1 MRESMDYK
9 KILKIVTENIDDG
22 IFIVNQTGEVV
33 FYNESADNQ
42 AGVNF
47 ENAIGKYILDIFPKL
62 TRESS
67 TLLRVMDTKEPIIG
81 HIQNY
86 YNYNLK
92 KVTIISTTYPIFENG
107 DVIGAIEI
115 SKDLNKYG
123 EFNDKIDK
131 IRNSKGTK
139 IIKEEATY
147 DLDDIIGESESI
159 TVLKSKIRKIA
170 ASNSPVIV
178 SGETGTGK
186 EMVVQSIHNLSER
199 KEAPFIAQNCA
210 AIPVTLLES
219 ILFGTSVG
227 SFTGSKDS
235 PGLFELADKGTLFLD
250 EINSMDTFLQAKLLR
265 VIQDGHIRR
274 IGDKYTRRVDVRV
287 VAAINVKPLE
297 AVKAGKLRED
307 LFYRLN
313 VLNLDI
319 KPLRDRREDIMVLVD
334 YFIKKFNKKFNKN
347 ITGINENATKS
358 LLRHSWPGNVRELEH
373 AIEHGMLMAEDFEIG
388 CEDLPALGDM
398 NLIRN
403 DGNMFSDECL
413 KLTGKPLKEITN
425 AFEKEVIE
433 KALAEKA
440 YSITQT
446 AQLLGIPRQTLHYK
460 INNFGINPILL
471 KKK

>member
-1 MRESMDYK
+1 MDYK
-9 KILKIVTENIDDG
+9 KILKIVTDNSDDG
-22 IFIVNQTGEVV
+22 IFIVNQMGEVV

-47 ENAIGKYILDIFPKL
+47 ENAIGKHILDIFPKL
-62 TRESS
+62 TKEGS
-67 TLLRVMDTKEPIIG
+67 TLLRVIETKEPIIG
-81 HIQNY
+81 HIQSY

-92 KVTIISTTYPIFENG
+92 KVTIISTTYPIFE
-107 DVIGAIEI
+107 DDELVGAIEI

-131 IRNSKGTK
+131 IKNNKGTK
-139 IIKEEATY
+139 IIKEEAPY
-147 DLDDIIGESESI
+147 DLDDIIGNSESM
-159 TVLKSKIRKIA
+159 TLLKSKIRKIA
-170 ASNSPVIV
+170 ASSSPVIV

-199 KEAPFIAQNCA
+199 KGYPFIAQNCA

-250 EINSMDTFLQAKLLR
+250 EVNSMDTFLQAKLLR

-274 IGDKYTRRVDVRV
+274 IGDKHTRQVDVRV
-287 VAAINVKPLE
+287 IAAMNVKPSE

-313 VLNLDI
+313 VLNIDI
-319 KPLRDRREDIMVLVD
+319 KPLRDRREDIITLTD
-334 YFIKKFNKKFNKN
+334 YFIKKFNRKLYKK
-347 ITGINENATKS
+347 ITGLEQRAMKV

-373 AIEHGMLMAEDFEIG
+373 AIEHGMLMADADIIT
-388 CEDLPALGDM
+388 CEDLPGFTDM
-398 NLIRN
+398 APMK
-403 DGNMFSDECL
+403 DEETMFSEEFL
-413 KLTGKPLKEITN
+413 KMTHKPLKEMTN
-425 AFEKEVIE
+425 AFEKEVIQ
-433 KALAEKA
+433 KALVENSC
-440 YSITQT
+440 SITRT
-446 AQLLGIPRQTLHYK
+446 AQMLGMPRQTLHYK
-460 INNFGINPILL
+460 INSLEINPLLL